1 MAKAKYIK
9 TKGGEII
16 VFGEIMQHRDF
27 RYLDPISA
35 GFIYF
40 GGKDELGNPSCE
52 CIGKSI
58 SLRLEADEEDTF
70 LAQRQLG
77 FRYY

>member
-9 TKGGEII
+9 TKDREII
-16 VFGEIMQHRDF
+16 VFGEIMQHSDF
-27 RYLDPISA
+27 RYLDPVSA

-40 GGKDELGNPSCE
+40 GGEDEDGNPSCE
-52 CIGKSI
+52 CVGESI
-58 SLRLEADEEDTF
+58 SLRLKADEEDTL
-70 LAQRQLG
+70 LAQMQLG